1 MPTLGKVLN
10 AAREAAGQSQVELA
24 ERLGRHRTVISAREN
39 DRKDLPASELLRI
52 AAATGRSILA
62 TPGGWEVVER
72 ADQFHSNGD
81 REDHYRS
88 ERPGEGLPVFGDVS
102 AGTGV
107 FAEDEAREW
116 FDIQRRWVAQ
126 IDGVL
131 RVTGDSME
139 PMLRR
144 GDWIGVRLEE
154 YYRDGDIVILE
165 MGPQAEVLIKV
176 YAGVTAEGQ
185 RVFASLNP
193 QYPPMVLHDRDHEVR
208 GIAYGF
214 WRDGRLRI

>member
-1 MPTLGKVLN
+1 MPTLGEALRTLREDLGLSQSEF
-10 AAREAAGQSQVELA
+10 ARQLGCRPSTISMRERDQIGVPTAELQRIMA
-24 ERLGRHRTVISAREN
+24 ETGRV
-39 DRKDLPASELLRI
+39 I
-52 AAATGRSILA
+52 AAAPTGWVLA
-62 TPGGWEVVER
+62 NGPDRFPGNPDREDRHVVER
-72 ADQFHSNGD
+72 RGD
-81 REDHYRS
+81 
-88 ERPGEGLPVFGDVS
+88 GLPVFGDVS

-154 YYRDGDIVILE
+154 YYRDGDVVILE

-176 YAGVTAEGQ
+176 YAGETAEGQ
-185 RVFASLNP
+185 SVFASLNP
-193 QYPPMVLHDRDHEVR
+193 QYPPLVLRDRDHEVR
-208 GIAYGF
+208 GVAYGM
-214 WRDGRLRI
+214 WRDGRLRV